1 MSLIT
6 VKNRSTGTLVYR
18 IPEDGIRREFAPGE
32 VKKIDSK
39 EFEKLAYQTG
49 GRDLIADYMILVSEE
64 VLDELNIHR
73 EPEYYMSEHN
83 IIDLMKNGSLD
94 EFLDCLEHAPRGV
107 IDLIIK
113 FAVELP
119 LADMNK
125 VSALKEKTGFDALK
139 AIQHVEEEK
148 AATKETSSTP
158 TAASNRRVP
167 VAQNKYKVV
176 TPKTKTTNN

>member
-1 MSLIT
+1 
-6 VKNRSTGTLVYR
+6 
-18 IPEDGIRREFAPGE
+18 
-32 VKKIDSK
+32 
-39 EFEKLAYQTG
+39 
-49 GRDLIADYMILVSEE
+49 MILVSEE

-73 EPEYYMSEHN
+73 EPEYYMNEHN

-125 VSALKEKTGFDALK
+125 VSALKEKLDLMLLRLFNMLK
-139 AIQHVEEEK
+139 KKKLQLKKLLLHPLQLQIAVCLL
-148 AATKETSSTP
+148 
-158 TAASNRRVP
+158 RRISI
-167 VAQNKYKVV
+167 KL
-176 TPKTKTTNN
+176 

>member
-1 MSLIT
+1 MGLIT

-39 EFEKLAYQTG
+39 EFEKLAYQSG
-49 GRDLIADYMILVSEE
+49 GRELIADYLILVSEE
-64 VLDELNIHR
+64 VLDELNIPR
-73 EPEYYMSEHN
+73 EPEYYMNEHN
-83 IIDLMKNGSLD
+83 VVDLMKNGSLD

-113 FAVELP
+113 FAVDLP
-119 LADMNK
+119 LSDMNK
-125 VSALKEKTGFDALK
+125 VNALKEKTGFDALK
-139 AIQHVEEEK
+139 ALQHVEEEK
-148 AATKETSSTP
+148 
-158 TAASNRRVP
+158 TAAKENNTTASAVASSRRVP

-176 TPKTKTTNN
+176 TPKPTTNK

>member
-73 EPEYYMSEHN
+73 EPEYYMNEHN

-125 VSALKEKTGFDALK
+125 VSALKEKLDLMLLK
-139 AIQHVEEEK
+139 LFNMLKKKKLQLKKLLLHPLQLQIAVCLL
-148 AATKETSSTP
+148 
-158 TAASNRRVP
+158 RRISI
-167 VAQNKYKVV
+167 KL
-176 TPKTKTTNN
+176 

>member
-73 EPEYYMSEHN
+73 EPEYYMNEHN

-125 VSALKEKTGFDALK
+125 VSALKEKLDLMLLRLFNMLK
-139 AIQHVEEEK
+139 K
-148 AATKETSSTP
+148 KSC
-158 TAASNRRVP
+158 N
-167 VAQNKYKVV
+167 
-176 TPKTKTTNN
+176 